1 MKSFKKKVVI
11 VVTTIGVAL
20 LGGLFISSNFS
31 DTVDN
36 SEQIELNVLSSE
48 YDKKDDN
55 ESVFSEQ
62 IDNNVENKSED
73 IDSIS
78 SQLFIEDIP
87 KYVGNAYIS
96 VNGNIPYFT
105 NDEKTN
111 TTPFENYSNLDD
123 LGRCGVAFANICKE
137 IMPTEE
143 RGPIGQIKP
152 SGWHTVKYNG
162 IIDGNYLYNRCHLIG
177 YQLAGE
183 NANELNLITGTRYL
197 NIVGMLE
204 FENTVSAYVEETNN
218 HVLYRVTPI
227 FEGKDLVAKGV
238 EIEAWS
244 VEDKGAGIC
253 FNVFCYN
260 VQPGIEIDY
269 ATGDSWLSENSFQ
282 NESVDVNYSD
292 ESEKEETTIS
302 NQTDEEV
309 RVYILNVNTKKF
321 HLPTC
326 SSVDSMSDKNKK
338 EVEGTVDEMK
348 AQGYTPCARCL
359 GMYK

>member
-1 MKSFKKKVVI
+1 MKSIKKNSVFAVAGICLILFGSLFLTSCRTENVDDVRNIETEIASSEYEENI
-11 VVTTIGVAL
+11 VQEQVT
-20 LGGLFISSNFS
+20 
-31 DTVDN
+31 
-36 SEQIELNVLSSE
+36 SEQIENNTNTELPEKASE
-48 YDKKDDN
+48 
-55 ESVFSEQ
+55 
-62 IDNNVENKSED
+62 
-73 IDSIS
+73 
-78 SQLFIEDIP
+78 SQLISIEDLP
-87 KYVGNAYIS
+87 EYNGNAYILI
-96 VNGNIPYFT
+96 NDGIPYFT
-105 NDEKTN
+105 SEEERN
-111 TTPFENYSNLDD
+111 TDAFEQYSNLDE
-123 LGRCGVAFANICKE
+123 LGRCGVAFANICKD

-162 IIDGNYLYNRCHLIG
+162 VIDGNYLYNRCHLIG

-204 FENTVSAYVEETNN
+204 FENTVGAYVEETNN

-227 FEGKDLVAKGV
+227 FEGEDLVAKGV

-244 VEDKGAGIC
+244 VEDKGEGIC

-269 ATGDSWLSENSFQ
+269 ATGDSWLSDSTSQ
-282 NESVDVNYSD
+282 QDSSDVNNSD
-292 ESEKEETTIS
+292 EDREINID
-302 NQTDEEV
+302 NQTDKEV
-309 RVYILNVNTKKF
+309 REYILNVNTKKF

-338 EVEGTVDEMK
+338 EVEGTVDEIK
-348 AQGYTPCARCL
+348 SQGYIPCSRCL

>member
-1 MKSFKKKVVI
+1 MKLFKKKVVI
-11 VVTTIGVAL
+11 VVAIIGVAL
-20 LGGLFISSNFS
+20 LGGLFISSDFS
-31 DTVDN
+31 DKVDN
-36 SEQIELNVLSSE
+36 SEQVALNALLRE

-55 ESVFSEQ
+55 KSVFSEQ
-62 IDNNVENKSED
+62 IDKNVENKSED

-87 KYVGNAYIS
+87 KYVGDAYIS

-111 TTPFENYSNLDD
+111 TTSFENYSNLDD

-137 IMPTEE
+137 TMPTEE

-152 SGWHTVKYNG
+152 SGWHTVKYSG
-162 IIDGNYLYNRCHLIG
+162 TVDGNYLYNRCHLIG

-197 NIVGMLE
+197 NMVGMLG
-204 FENTVSAYVEETNN
+204 FENTVSDYVDETNN
-218 HVLYRVTPI
+218 HVLYRVTP
-227 FEGKDLVAKGV
+227 FFDGEDLVAKGI

-244 VEDKGAGIC
+244 IEDNGAGIC

-269 ATGDSWLSENSFQ
+269 STGDSWLSEDNSQ
-282 NESVDVNYSD
+282 NEISDVNYSD
-292 ESEKEETTIS
+292 ESEKKETNIS
-302 NQTDEEV
+302 NQIDEEIKA
-309 RVYILNVNTKKF
+309 YILNVNTKRF

-326 SSVDSMSDKNKK
+326 ASVDSMSDKNKK
-338 EVEGTVDEMK
+338 EVEGTIDEIK